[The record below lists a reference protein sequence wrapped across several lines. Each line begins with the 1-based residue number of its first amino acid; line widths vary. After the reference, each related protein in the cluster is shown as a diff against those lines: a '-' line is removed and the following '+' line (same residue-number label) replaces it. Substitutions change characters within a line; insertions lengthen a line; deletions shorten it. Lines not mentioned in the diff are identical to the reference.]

1 MHDGSQHKT
10 QPTADE
16 AIERAHQR
24 LYADNNARRTL
35 AYQLLAFA
43 ASAQPRLGGAVM
55 PALAKLPFDL
65 HEKIATTLNWRW
77 VAAAAASQFVKEGW
91 AWAPTATMVLR
102 SPFSLGAATPSPA
115 LTAGGKARSSKLSK
129 LARAKRRAGKR
140 SARGGR
146 S

>member
-1 MHDGSQHKT
+1 MLCRTEWIQMHDGSQHKT

-55 PALAKLPFDL
+55 RQLSVVAIFSCRSNGSLASAGITAPPS
-65 HEKIATTLNWRW
+65 R
-77 VAAAAASQFVKEGW
+77 GW
-91 AWAPTATMVLR
+91 AAP
-102 SPFSLGAATPSPA
+102 
-115 LTAGGKARSSKLSK
+115 
-129 LARAKRRAGKR
+129 
-140 SARGGR
+140 
-146 S
+146 